1 MKKILYA
8 LPVAAIFLAATTTSC
23 QQNAADGT
31 AEINDTVEAASTR
44 IQLPAV
50 ELTPVTGSPEFP
62 NATLSIASVKAVA
75 QGADSA
81 KVSFAFGVK
90 NYELKG
96 QTPDAGNKNCNNSDK
111 GQHIHFIMDNNPYVA
126 LYEPKHEITLAKNT
140 EHYLMCFLSRSYH
153 ESIKS
158 KGAAVVY
165 HFKIDE
171 AGKLVKMEDPKTP
184 MLFYSRPKGDYLG
197 KDTANL
203 LLDFYVW
210 NAALGNDLKVKA
222 MISNSTNAQQK
233 EVSFDSWQAMFI
245 QNLGTGKSS
254 VNIKLVDKDGKDIQ
268 GPMTNATRNIQMA
281 AQEPLQ

>member
-1 MKKILYA
+1 MKQLFYA
-8 LPVAAIFLAATTTSC
+8 IPVAAILLATTTTSC
-23 QQNAADGT
+23 QQNTTDGT
-31 AEINDTVEAASTR
+31 HEINDTIEAASAR
-44 IQLPAV
+44 VQLPAV

-62 NATLSIASVKAVA
+62 DAMLSMASVKGAA
-75 QGADSA
+75 QGADST
-81 KVSFAFGVK
+81 KVSFAFTVK

-96 QTPDAGNKNCNNSDK
+96 QTPDAGSKNCNNSDK
-111 GQHIHFIMDNNPYVA
+111 GQHIHFILDNNPYVA

-158 KGAAVVY
+158 KGAALVY

-171 AGKLVKMEDPKTP
+171 NGKLVKMDDPKTP

-210 NAALGNDLKVKA
+210 NATLGNDVKVKA

-233 EVSFDSWQAMFI
+233 EVTFDNWQAIFI

-268 GPMTNATRNIQMA
+268 GPMTNTTRNIQLA